1 MLGEIDTFDDAY
13 VTDDGVSGLASANL
27 GRSAFSLNL
36 SINTYC
42 NVAAPSSC
50 FL

>member
-1 MLGEIDTFDDAY
+1 MLGETDTFGADYTADDEA
-13 VTDDGVSGLASANL
+13 SGLASVNL

-42 NVAAPSSC
+42 NVAAPCPC

>member
-1 MLGEIDTFDDAY
+1 MLEEVDTFDGAY
-13 VTDDGVSGLASANL
+13 TADDEASGLASVSL
-27 GRSAFSLNL
+27 DRSAFSLNL

-42 NVAAPSSC
+42 NVAALSSC